1 MMLGIL
7 AAGAAYW
14 LMMQLTKP
22 SYKHCP
28 AGRLKR
34 LRKRQARARR
44 ILRDPKHRGNR
55 AMHRAARRLMAL
67 TRKSHGKTPT
77 WRPLSSEDA
86 KLLGICM
93 GDKL

>member
-14 LMMQLTKP
+14 LMVQFSKR

-28 AGRLKR
+28 AGIRKHS
-34 LRKRQARARR
+34 RKRQAWARR

-67 TRKSHGKTPT
+67 TRKSHGQTRT
-77 WRPLSSEDA
+77 WRPLSPEDA